1 MSEAETKRLE
11 EIIDAMGY
19 EEKVVAVHS
28 IPTEILEGELSRR
41 SSRDRERKELIKN
54 LVENM
59 EKY

>member
-1 MSEAETKRLE
+1 MTDAEVKRLE

-28 IPTEILEGELSRR
+28 IPTEILEDELKRR
-41 SSRDRERKELIKN
+41 SKRDMEHKELIKN
-54 LVENM
+54 LVDSM